1 MYHYHTASDFLYEVK
16 QQFSKGK
23 YHLELLL
30 DELDFV
36 LLSEDIIQLFDR
48 SINVEI
54 IVQGA
59 ENKKSLRLIH
69 LFNRITQLGGTIH
82 WIFDP
87 RIDKELISYLILDK
101 TYVISKSHLFLE
113 VSTEE
118 KIHSIQEMHTYFRTQ
133 AEPYRNLDGDISISF
148 SVDKSIVT
156 KGETVILQWEVK
168 NANIISIEGIIEAVE
183 ASGKK
188 AFTIESDRVF
198 ILQAENKYHKQS
210 KKLYVKMIPEAVVD
224 IRVKAY
230 EPELDEYIELKA
242 ADSEKQHYYAF
253 YDQNMCLSWETERMG
268 VLHEKTL
275 GTIALIGQHEFKLLA
290 PADFE
295 FLLSSMMGN
304 HSQKIIIH
312 PVENSD
318 KKTWSERWESLK
330 SGDFLKNK
338 MKF

>member
-1 MYHYHTASDFLYEVK
+1 MYHYHTASDFLHEVK
-16 QQFSKGK
+16 QQFPKGK
-23 YHLELLL
+23 YNLELLL
-30 DELDFV
+30 HELDFV

-59 ENKKSLRLIH
+59 ENRKSLRLIH

-82 WIFDP
+82 WIIDP
-87 RIDKELISYLILDK
+87 RIDKELISYAILDK

-113 VSTEE
+113 ASTEE
-118 KIHSIQEMHTYFRTQ
+118 KIHSIQEIHTYFRTQ
-133 AEPYRNLDGDISISF
+133 AEPYQNLDGDISISF
-148 SVDKSIVT
+148 SVDKSIVARD
-156 KGETVILQWEVK
+156 ETVVLQWEVK
-168 NANIISIEGIIEAVE
+168 NANIISIAGITEPIEATGE
-183 ASGKK
+183 KE
-188 AFTIESDRVF
+188 FTIKSDRVF
-198 ILQAENKYHKQS
+198 ILQAENKYREHS
-210 KKLYVKMIPEAVVD
+210 KKLYVKMIPEAVVN

-253 YDQNMCLSWETERMG
+253 YNQNMCLSWETERMG

-275 GTIALIGQHEFKLLA
+275 GTIALIGQHEFKLVA

-295 FLLSSMMGN
+295 FHLSSVMGN
-304 HSQKIIIH
+304 HSQKIAIH

-318 KKTWSERWESLK
+318 KKTWSELWDSLK